1 MHHPPCLSWGTL
13 TMHANTTNNQL
24 LLKTRSILTAKTL
37 KSDLTPEANLFGAL
51 WHYRVLKSR
60 MKQTLLWG
68 FSGGKARPEGLA
80 GSVVSGSHPVIMMSQ
95 ELT

>member
-1 MHHPPCLSWGTL
+1 
-13 TMHANTTNNQL
+13 MHANTTNNQL

-37 KSDLTPEANLFGAL
+37 KSDLTPEANLFSAL
-51 WHYRVLKSR
+51 WHYHVLKSR

-68 FSGGKARPEGLA
+68 FSEGKACPEGLV
-80 GSVVSGSHPVIMMSQ
+80 GSVVSRSHPVIIMSQ